1 MYLTARGIDKKFEKD
16 INWKDSFAIHFK
28 AALDDDFNTPEAI
41 TILYA
46 LSNKI
51 NKNPIQSD
59 LVLFVKLANILGIL
73 EQEPE
78 NFLKGDA
85 IKKDLNIDQLIK
97 DRLEAK
103 KNKDYKTA
111 DEIRIYLEHND
122 ILLEDNSDGTI
133 WRKK

>member
-1 MYLTARGIDKKFEKD
+1 LYLTARGLTEKIGKNIDWD
-16 INWKDSFAIHFK
+16 DSFAMQFK

-41 TILYA
+41 SVLFA

-51 NKNPIQSD
+51 NKNSKESD
-59 LVLFVKLANILGIL
+59 LTLFVQLANILGIL

-78 NFLKGDA
+78 SFLKGDA
-85 IKKDLNIDQLIK
+85 VDKDLDIDQLIQ

-111 DEIRIYLEHND
+111 DEIRIYLENHD
-122 ILLEDNSDGTI
+122 ILLEDNPNGTI